1 MCESFYPEAEIVA
14 ADVTLRTMGLP
25 ALSIWETMTGKSPKL
40 LFHDD
45 NQGMIGVVRS
55 GKNPTMRHLERTHGI
70 SITSMHEHFK
80 KSNYVLMYE
89 VTSKMAA
96 DIHTKGFK
104 NPLAWKR
111 ACMLI
116 NLLDQGDLC
125 SKELSDLVKPT
136 TDVDTTVRQVFQSRT
151 KDVPNFPY
159 TETPILPPEVY
170 QKGLSAKEHVQ
181 QLPGMD
187 PILVVKTPVYFRRR
201 PPGLSLSSDCLRSTW
216 ILTHGKWEKIE
227 DRASP
232 LEQQDRFDRWVERAC
247 FQYHPIAVSVP
258 TPWAKSCVSPVP
270 SPRGPPASP
279 ERPGSTGKS
288 HVTCTSVHGTSSS
301 SYPRL
306 TGTTSGLFVHETT
319 GDNPTTVHAAP
330 SCTARVINTLLR
342 VVHGGSSGW
351 GSPPHGFPDNLYP
364 TENQDPM
371 KNRII
376 FDDIMMEAHRN
387 KKSRRDKK
395 HDGRRGNTDVW
406 KWEDESTL
414 VRVHNEPRR
423 RLFIPK
429 EAEFLPC
436 RLRRIKDDRR
446 TVQKF
451 QSNNRIIDDSW
462 RMAGSNVE
470 STNRRNEF
478 WTGETRFQVIPNEQW
493 DRSMVED
500 TDSEDVGSTRSRVV
514 TCTHGDQMDII
525 PLNDM
530 FISHQYKLKNVK
542 GKDHGWDIEV
552 TLHRKSGKKLVYH
565 FQRSSC
571 DILACLYRDHTAYL
585 DLYEMK
591 DETPCLLLMCAEE
604 QSLFTKVHHK
614 DRFKLL
620 HIVTI
625 TENDNLLSP
634 YGRAKWKR
642 CLRTSSDCVF
652 FAGPCTGGSPWN
664 RLNKRVSEETASNIE
679 WKAFLYWELWEEFAD
694 CLNHAIYINAMA
706 LLELPKG
713 CDYWRDKRM
722 TDMINGTDSHTHEF
736 DGCMYGLK
744 SKYNKIGTPIKKPW
758 RIISW
763 GVSFNKLHE
772 KCDGSHAHGPC
783 AGRETRITQ
792 LYTEQIV
799 KIILKGVKNQML
811 LNNAYGIKRNLKPK
825 MTSVCQALSCI
836 QVYHDHTSLND
847 QVQQGFQF
855 LHFLHCGSFRLK
867 VKEWFPGLRQAP
879 LPDPD
884 SFWTAILATSTMA
897 STSANMT
904 ENEVKTLTGV
914 KATMRT
920 ITMLDVLR
928 RRGVASQLP
937 GRFTLSHEENGP
949 ITDVAVNKWLDSVK
963 IPVVVVVSLTF
974 ASRRRNLANVTHAL
988 QLLARTFRE
997 CTIRGELTMNAE
1009 TYVGTASR
1017 MMKAFVSKF
1026 REGLEAQNLELLC
1039 SPECANHA
1047 EDLWSVLKE
1056 KYAVLIGGGKTVSDL
1071 CQLLTSSN
1079 VTELGAL
1086 NTTHPP
1092 ANSFVEQIRRG
1103 SFFLKTN
1110 QETWSRR
1117 PREITQRPSDDEI
1130 NFMYG
1135 LVAEMKSELANV
1147 GYALRRHNAKH
1158 PDDRDRQIIIQD
1170 VIRDWIEFKYDLTIE
1185 RAAAVTHL
1193 QTTVMLATVL
1203 QSWERAL
1210 DLFDPYKTVIFPVRE
1225 ALRKTFIQ
1233 LTKALDIPE
1242 DIWAHGG
1249 YHIMLADNGAYQAV
1263 TDRNEALSHFRNYLT
1278 TMSDTQGGQG
1288 SSNAG
1293 HINGWDIPLMPR
1305 DDRPPLA
1312 TDQVPFWDKN
1322 PIEMRNIPNID
1333 LTGPSS
1339 STTPKQKTDAQ
1350 TPDTSGNSQGETQ
1363 TDWNAARNSKGK
1375 GEAITSWRCA
1385 TMGYPGT
1392 AGGSH

>member
-1 MCESFYPEAEIVA
+1 M
-14 ADVTLRTMGLP
+14 
-25 ALSIWETMTGKSPKL
+25 
-40 LFHDD
+40 
-45 NQGMIGVVRS
+45 
-55 GKNPTMRHLERTHGI
+55 
-70 SITSMHEHFK
+70 
-80 KSNYVLMYE
+80 
-89 VTSKMAA
+89 
-96 DIHTKGFK
+96 
-104 NPLAWKR
+104 
-111 ACMLI
+111 
-116 NLLDQGDLC
+116 
-125 SKELSDLVKPT
+125 
-136 TDVDTTVRQVFQSRT
+136 
-151 KDVPNFPY
+151 
-159 TETPILPPEVY
+159 
-170 QKGLSAKEHVQ
+170 
-181 QLPGMD
+181 
-187 PILVVKTPVYFRRR
+187 
-201 PPGLSLSSDCLRSTW
+201 
-216 ILTHGKWEKIE
+216 
-227 DRASP
+227 
-232 LEQQDRFDRWVERAC
+232 
-247 FQYHPIAVSVP
+247 
-258 TPWAKSCVSPVP
+258 
-270 SPRGPPASP
+270 
-279 ERPGSTGKS
+279 
-288 HVTCTSVHGTSSS
+288 
-301 SYPRL
+301 
-306 TGTTSGLFVHETT
+306 
-319 GDNPTTVHAAP
+319 
-330 SCTARVINTLLR
+330 
-342 VVHGGSSGW
+342 
-351 GSPPHGFPDNLYP
+351 
-364 TENQDPM
+364 
-371 KNRII
+371 
-376 FDDIMMEAHRN
+376 
-387 KKSRRDKK
+387 
-395 HDGRRGNTDVW
+395 
-406 KWEDESTL
+406 
-414 VRVHNEPRR
+414 
-423 RLFIPK
+423 
-429 EAEFLPC
+429 
-436 RLRRIKDDRR
+436 LRRIKDDRR

-530 FISHQYKLKNVK
+530 FISHQYKLKNAK

-552 TLHRKSGKKLVYH
+552 ALHRKSGKKLVYH

-604 QSLFTKVHHK
+604 QSLFTKVHCK

-642 CLRTSSDCVF
+642 CLGTSSDCVF

-811 LNNAYGIKRNLKPK
+811 LNNAYGIKRNFNPK

-836 QVYHDHTSLND
+836 RMYQDHTHHDD

-867 VKEWFPGLRQAP
+867 VQEWFPGLRPAP

-884 SFWTAILATSTMA
+884 SFWTVILATSAMA
-897 STSANMT
+897 STSANMN

-928 RRGVASQLP
+928 KRGVASQLP

-963 IPVVVVVSLTF
+963 IPVVVVASLTF

-997 CTIRGELTMNAE
+997 CTIRGELDMNAE

-1026 REGLEAQNLELLC
+1026 REGIEAQNLDLLC

-1056 KYAVLIGGGKTVSDL
+1056 NYAVLIGGGKTVSDL
-1071 CQLLTSSN
+1071 YQLLTSSN

-1103 SFFLKTN
+1103 SLFLKTN
-1110 QETWSRR
+1110 QETWSKR
-1117 PREITQRPSDDEI
+1117 PREITQRPDDDDI
-1130 NFMYG
+1130 TFMYEII
-1135 LVAEMKSELANV
+1135 AEMKSELANV

-1193 QTTVMLATVL
+1193 QTTVMLATIL

-1210 DLFDPYKTVIFPVRE
+1210 DLFDPSRTVIFPMRE

-1278 TMSDTQGGQG
+1278 TMSDTQRGQG

-1293 HINGWDIPLMPR
+1293 HITGWEIPLMPR

-1312 TDQVPFWDKN
+1312 TDQY

-1339 STTPKQKTDAQ
+1339 STTPKQKPMPKRPAPTETPKAKPRPTGTLPGTPKAKARPSPPGDAPPWVIPALPVGVIEVLFVNMDYAQ
-1350 TPDTSGNSQGETQ
+1350 TPVRTKHWRDQDNTSYVLSLMQGPAASSSSATAWGQYLRRVTVYACMCFGVVSTNMVTNDAECKIPEDEWLRMYHFITQKFDIAKSGSYLTVAGMMVMLNHHDVEVANASGVATIKKGLTNPLACEIVKEPYVHHEADELSAKFREGTTILITDLMYRVGTLQLTNDIGMGLLDMGWQISIFKIHECEGARPLEKLADAISKAKTLLQSKARVGDGSVTVHVWLSMQFAMEVKHPFVLLTGANFVENLAWELYYLDMEASRPIFVSLCPQSAFNCVEGRIERLVKEIEMKLKDKGVFVSTSSQMWRGMYSVSGHQFRITKKAF
-1363 TDWNAARNSKGK
+1363 DADLGK
-1375 GEAITSWRCA
+1375 GVIWSVIERQLFRQRVPTQ
-1385 TMGYPGT
+1385 
-1392 AGGSH
+1392 

>member
-1 MCESFYPEAEIVA
+1 MHIQGVHTRFPLSGGSKRQGCVSHSTPEAEIVA

-70 SITSMHEHFK
+70 SIASMHEHFK

-181 QLPGMD
+181 QLPRMD

-201 PPGLSLSSDCLRSTW
+201 PPGLSVSADCLRSTW

-247 FQYHPIAVSVP
+247 FQYHPSGVSVP
-258 TPWAKSCVSPVP
+258 ATRAKSCVSPV
-270 SPRGPPASP
+270 SLPRGPPASP

-306 TGTTSGLFVHETT
+306 AGTTSGLFIHETT

-330 SCTARVINTLLR
+330 SCTARVTNT
-342 VVHGGSSGW
+342 GSSGW
-351 GSPPHGFPDNLYP
+351 GSPPHGLPDNLYP

-376 FDDIMMEAHRN
+376 FDDIIMEAHRN

-446 TVQKF
+446 TIQKF
-451 QSNNRIIDDSW
+451 QSNSRTIDDSS
-462 RMAGSNVE
+462 GSNVE

-478 WTGETRFQVIPNEQW
+478 WTGEARFQVIPNEQW

-530 FISHQYKLKNVK
+530 FVSHQYKLKNVK
-542 GKDHGWDIEV
+542 GKDHGWDIKV
-552 TLHRKSGKKLVYH
+552 TLHRKNGKKLVYH

-625 TENDNLLSP
+625 SENDNLLSP
-634 YGRAKWKR
+634 YDRAKWKR

-652 FAGPCTGGSPWN
+652 FASPCTGGSPWN
-664 RLNKRVSEETASNIE
+664 RLSKST
-679 WKAFLYWELWEEFAD
+679 EL
-694 CLNHAIYINAMA
+694 
-706 LLELPKG
+706 
-713 CDYWRDKRM
+713 
-722 TDMINGTDSHTHEF
+722 
-736 DGCMYGLK
+736 
-744 SKYNKIGTPIKKPW
+744 
-758 RIISW
+758 
-763 GVSFNKLHE
+763 
-772 KCDGSHAHGPC
+772 
-783 AGRETRITQ
+783 TRT
-792 LYTEQIV
+792 L
-799 KIILKGVKNQML
+799 
-811 LNNAYGIKRNLKPK
+811 
-825 MTSVCQALSCI
+825 
-836 QVYHDHTSLND
+836 TSL
-847 QVQQGFQF
+847 
-855 LHFLHCGSFRLK
+855 
-867 VKEWFPGLRQAP
+867 
-879 LPDPD
+879 
-884 SFWTAILATSTMA
+884 
-897 STSANMT
+897 
-904 ENEVKTLTGV
+904 
-914 KATMRT
+914 
-920 ITMLDVLR
+920 
-928 RRGVASQLP
+928 
-937 GRFTLSHEENGP
+937 
-949 ITDVAVNKWLDSVK
+949 
-963 IPVVVVVSLTF
+963 
-974 ASRRRNLANVTHAL
+974 
-988 QLLARTFRE
+988 
-997 CTIRGELTMNAE
+997 
-1009 TYVGTASR
+1009 
-1017 MMKAFVSKF
+1017 
-1026 REGLEAQNLELLC
+1026 
-1039 SPECANHA
+1039 
-1047 EDLWSVLKE
+1047 
-1056 KYAVLIGGGKTVSDL
+1056 
-1071 CQLLTSSN
+1071 
-1079 VTELGAL
+1079 
-1086 NTTHPP
+1086 
-1092 ANSFVEQIRRG
+1092 
-1103 SFFLKTN
+1103 
-1110 QETWSRR
+1110 
-1117 PREITQRPSDDEI
+1117 
-1130 NFMYG
+1130 
-1135 LVAEMKSELANV
+1135 
-1147 GYALRRHNAKH
+1147 
-1158 PDDRDRQIIIQD
+1158 
-1170 VIRDWIEFKYDLTIE
+1170 
-1185 RAAAVTHL
+1185 
-1193 QTTVMLATVL
+1193 
-1203 QSWERAL
+1203 
-1210 DLFDPYKTVIFPVRE
+1210 
-1225 ALRKTFIQ
+1225 
-1233 LTKALDIPE
+1233 
-1242 DIWAHGG
+1242 
-1249 YHIMLADNGAYQAV
+1249 
-1263 TDRNEALSHFRNYLT
+1263 
-1278 TMSDTQGGQG
+1278 
-1288 SSNAG
+1288 
-1293 HINGWDIPLMPR
+1293 
-1305 DDRPPLA
+1305 
-1312 TDQVPFWDKN
+1312 
-1322 PIEMRNIPNID
+1322 
-1333 LTGPSS
+1333 
-1339 STTPKQKTDAQ
+1339 TDACM
-1350 TPDTSGNSQGETQ
+1350 D
-1363 TDWNAARNSKGK
+1363 
-1375 GEAITSWRCA
+1375 
-1385 TMGYPGT
+1385 
-1392 AGGSH
+1392 